1 MILILAEKPS
11 AKRNFAKALSGTSG
25 SYAGVQ
31 YKICALRGHVMGLL
45 PPDKQVPA
53 EQAQAMQKW
62 SLAELPWNLTQFAWK
77 KGVLRAAP
85 MSSRS

>member
-11 AKRNFAKALSGTSG
+11 AKRNFAKALGGASG

-53 EQAQAMQKW
+53 DQSEAMQKW
-62 SLAELPWNLTQFAWK
+62 SLAGLHGT
-77 KGVLRAAP
+77 LR
-85 MSSRS
+85 SSVGRRAC